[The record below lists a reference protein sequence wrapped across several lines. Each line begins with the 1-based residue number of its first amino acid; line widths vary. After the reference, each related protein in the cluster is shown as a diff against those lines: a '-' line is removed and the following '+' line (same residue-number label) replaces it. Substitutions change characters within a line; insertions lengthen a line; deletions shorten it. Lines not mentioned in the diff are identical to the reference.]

1 MLEGIPVSLDV
12 LAPSALIG
20 LVVLMIFTGRLV
32 TKAQVDRLVAEY
44 QKQLDDMSHDRDE
57 WRAAHRI
64 SETGRQE
71 ERDHAVALTDALR
84 KPIRTAVRGFRKASG
99 AEVSE

>member
-32 TKAQVDRLVAEY
+32 TKAQVDRLIAEY

-71 ERDHAVALTDALR
+71 ERDHAVALTNDIA
-84 KPIRTAVRGFRKASG
+84 KPLTAFLMGFRKASG